1 MDSYVYTVEARRG
14 DDGCVALPSQ
24 TELLLR
30 ETIFHT
36 ANGYLGVRNCNE
48 EGAPDAFSSIRG
60 TYINGFYELIDM
72 KQAEKLCGLTEE
84 KQTMLNVTDMQG
96 MRLKIDNEVFGVDR
110 GQVLEAKRTLD
121 MKKGVCERLVKWR
134 SPSGREVLIKIRRMA
149 SFARLS
155 LFMIDYEVSAVNFS
169 GNVVFESGMNT
180 AVSNFSD
187 PDDPRVA
194 GESGRYL
201 FDKEFGTEKD
211 GISYACSRTERSGL
225 EICAAMSHSL
235 FLNGERIND
244 KKYKKIGRTRTGFSE
259 TISHGI
265 EKGES
270 FRVVKYCVYKDSA
283 HHVGDLKALACA
295 DIESAA
301 KAEPEKLYAEQAEYL
316 NEFWSATELSIE
328 GDDELTL
335 AIHYNQY
342 QLIQSVGKDD
352 HSNIA
357 AKGLSGEGYEGH
369 FFWDT
374 EMYLQP
380 FFTLTNPEVAK
391 NLIAYRYRTLE
402 FARENAKILGHRKGA
417 LYPWRTIMGR
427 ECSGY
432 FPSGTAQYHI
442 DGDIVYSI
450 VAYYLATGDLEFIA
464 RMGAEIVFECARL
477 WMDVGCYVN
486 GSFHINCVTGP
497 DEYTCMVNNNY
508 YTNASAKYNLHFA
521 VVFYY
526 LLKNAGL
533 LEKVADRIGLE
544 EQEIEEFERAEGA
557 MYLPYDKELQINPQD
572 DSFLSKPVWDIEA
585 TPKEDFPLLLHY
597 HPLCLYRYQVC
608 KQADTVLA
616 HFIFEDMQSID
627 VIRNS
632 FLYYEKITTHDSS
645 LSTCIFSI
653 VAAKLGL
660 VNKAYAYLG
669 DSAKLDLFDTHH
681 NTKDGIHTANMGG
694 TYMAVVYGFGG
705 LRLKENGIC
714 FNPCIP
720 GGWKSY
726 TFSVRYLGSLI
737 RVKVSG
743 AEDAASTGANE
754 PKKVT
759 SEFELVSGDPVRIE
773 VYGRKY
779 RLDGEKLV
787 IGKDKV
793 IQ

>member
-1 MDSYVYTVEARRG
+1 MDSYVYTVQARRKE
-14 DDGCVALPSQ
+14 DGTVALPTQ
-24 TELLLR
+24 AELLLR
-30 ETIFHT
+30 ETVFHN

-48 EGAPDAFSSIRG
+48 EGAPEGFTSIRG

-72 KQAEKLCGLTEE
+72 KQAEKLCGLTED
-84 KQTMLNVTDMQG
+84 KQTMLNVTDLQS
-96 MRLKIDNEVFGVDR
+96 MRLKIDNEVFSVAS
-110 GQVLEAKRTLD
+110 GQVLESTRTLD

-134 SPSGREVLIKIRRMA
+134 SPSGREILIRIRRMA

-155 LFMIDYEVSAVNFS
+155 LFMIDYEVTALNFS

-180 AVSNFSD
+180 VVSNFSD

-194 GESGRYL
+194 GESSRYL
-201 FDKEFGTEKD
+201 FDKELTLGGDGTAFAVSKT
-211 GISYACSRTERSGL
+211 GRSGL
-225 EICAAMSHSL
+225 EICAAMSHRL
-235 FLNGERIND
+235 FMDGKRLEDRR
-244 KKYKKIGRTRTGFSE
+244 YKKPDRTRTGFLE

-265 EKGES
+265 EKGET
-270 FRVVKYCVYKDSA
+270 FRVVKYCIYKDSA
-283 HHVGDLKALACA
+283 HHFGDLAGLARA
-295 DIESAA
+295 DLTAA
-301 KAEPEKLYAEQAEYL
+301 VNAEPEVLYGEQEAYL
-316 NEFWSATELSIE
+316 KEFWSSTELSIE

-335 AIHYNQY
+335 ALHYNQY
-342 QLIQSVGKDD
+342 QLLQSVGKDD

-380 FFTLTNPEVAK
+380 FFTLTNPELSK

-402 FARENAKILGHRKGA
+402 YAKENAKILGHKKGA
-417 LYPWRTIMGR
+417 LYPWRTIMGK

-432 FPSGTAQYHI
+432 FPAGTAQYHI

-450 VAYYLATGDLEFIA
+450 VAYYLATKDLGFIA
-464 RMGAEIVFECARL
+464 DMGAEIVFECARL
-477 WMDVGCYVN
+477 WMDVGNYVD

-533 LEKVADRIGLE
+533 LDGLSDRIGLT
-544 EQEIEEFERAEGA
+544 EQEIAEFEKAEGA

-572 DSFLSKPVWDIEA
+572 DSFLSKPVWDIEG
-585 TPKEDFPLLLHY
+585 TPKENFPLLLHY

-616 HFIFEDMQSID
+616 HFIFEDMQSLD
-627 VIRNS
+627 VVRNS

-653 VAAKLGL
+653 MAAKLGF
-660 VNKAYAYLG
+660 VDKAYAYLG

-726 TFSVRYLGSLI
+726 TFTVRYLGSLI
-737 RVKVSG
+737 RVTVSG
-743 AEDAASTGANE
+743 EQAEGVKESGTR
-754 PKKVT
+754 T
-759 SEFELVSGDPVRIE
+759 RFELVSGDPVRID

-779 RLDGEKLV
+779 RLGEEGLEV
-787 IGKDKV
+787 VGE
-793 IQ
+793 